1 MRFSKVHPAFILV
14 FCVSLLCL
22 VGAVIWAGSTY
33 DRCPGPGDR
42 EVTPQCVSE
51 AEGLR
56 YGSLALGIAGVG
68 LMIGAVGFQVG
79 RTGGSGMSSAVPN
92 GQVQAGPPLPPQAPY
107 APQPPQGTYPPQ

>member
-1 MRFSKVHPAFILV
+1 
-14 FCVSLLCL
+14 
-22 VGAVIWAGSTY
+22 
-33 DRCPGPGDR
+33 
-42 EVTPQCVSE
+42 
-51 AEGLR
+51 
-56 YGSLALGIAGVG
+56 VG